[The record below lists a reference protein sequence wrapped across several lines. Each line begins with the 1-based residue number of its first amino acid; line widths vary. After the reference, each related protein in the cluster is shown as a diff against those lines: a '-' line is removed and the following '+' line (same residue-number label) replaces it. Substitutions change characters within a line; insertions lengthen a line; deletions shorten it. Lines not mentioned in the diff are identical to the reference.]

1 MLIAQ
6 ITDLHIGFSGDR
18 PDEPNLLRLE
28 RVIDALAALTPAPDL
43 LIASGDLTE
52 HGDEA
57 SYRRLERALLRL
69 PFPIHYAL
77 GNHDRRASFRSAIP
91 NAPDADGFIQYV
103 IESGPLRILVL
114 DTLDE
119 GRHGGAFCTVRAQ
132 WLADRLA
139 EQPDRPTIIILH
151 HPPVEVGI
159 AWMDPDPAERWIALL
174 TETIGNRP
182 NIVGFLTGH
191 VHRPISLPW
200 MGHALIVCPSSA
212 PEVGL
217 DFTPS
222 DPDFPEQGHLTILKG
237 EPGFAIHHWTGE
249 RLITHFGT
257 PPGPVVAEL
266 KGVPER

>member
-6 ITDLHIGFSGDR
+6 ITDLHIGFSGDQ

-28 RVIDALAALTPAPDL
+28 RVIDTLAAFTPLPDL

-57 SYRRLERALLRL
+57 SFRRLKGVLARL
-69 PFPIHYAL
+69 PFPVHYAM
-77 GNHDRRASFRSAIP
+77 GNHDRRAPFRRAFP
-91 NAPDADGFIQYV
+91 DAPDVGGFLQYA
-103 IESGPLRILVL
+103 IEGGPLRCLVL

-119 GRHGGAFCTVRAQ
+119 NRHGGAFCNVRAR

-139 EQPDRPTIIILH
+139 EQPDRPTAIILH
-151 HPPVEVGI
+151 HPPAEVGI
-159 AWMDPDPAERWIALL
+159 AWMDPDPAEPWIARLTDTIRGHDHIVALL
-174 TETIGNRP
+174 A
-182 NIVGFLTGH
+182 GH

-200 MGHALIVCPSSA
+200 QGRPLTICMSSA

-217 DFTPS
+217 DLTAA
-222 DPDFPEQGHLTILKG
+222 DPEHPENGRLTILAG
-237 EPGFAIHHWTGE
+237 EPGFAIHRWTGE
-249 RLITHFGT
+249 KLITHFGT
-257 PPGPVVAEL
+257 PAGPVVAAL

>member
-18 PDEPNLLRLE
+18 PDEPNLVRLE
-28 RVIDALAALTPAPDL
+28 RVIDALATLSPAPDL

-57 SYRRLERALLRL
+57 SYRRLKSALARL

-77 GNHDRRASFRSAIP
+77 GNHDRRAPFRSAIP
-91 NAPDADGFIQYV
+91 DAPDVEGFVQYA
-103 IESGPLRILVL
+103 IESGPVRCLVL

-119 GRHGGAFCTVRAQ
+119 SRHGGAFCVVRAQ

-139 EQPDRPTIIILH
+139 ERPERPTIIVLH

-159 AWMDPDPAERWIALL
+159 AWMDPDPAEPWITLL
-174 TETIGNRP
+174 AETIRDHD
-182 NIVGFLTGH
+182 NIVALLTGH
-191 VHRPISLPW
+191 VHRPISLTW
-200 MGHALIVCPSSA
+200 QGCALIICPSSA
-212 PEVGL
+212 PEIAL
-217 DFTPS
+217 DFTPA
-222 DPDFPEQGHLTILKG
+222 DPAHPENGHLTIVEG
-237 EPGFAIHHWTGE
+237 APGFAIHRWTGT
-249 RLITHFGT
+249 RLVTHFAT

-266 KGVPER
+266 TGVPEL